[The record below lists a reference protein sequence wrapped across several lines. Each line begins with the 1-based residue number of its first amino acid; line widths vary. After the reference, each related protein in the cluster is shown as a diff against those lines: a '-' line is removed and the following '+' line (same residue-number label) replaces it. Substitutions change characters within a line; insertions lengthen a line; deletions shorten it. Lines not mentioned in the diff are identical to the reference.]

1 MSSPVKTY
9 TRLPTT
15 SGAENNVPAAYLA
28 GFTRARVFDVAAHN
42 KTPLASNG
50 YVPYDDI
57 GETGAA
63 TENVGRV
70 GYYIEIR
77 RKDDG
82 VHEYHGLTRWLWVS
96 MDAFGDRSIDTLGV
110 PIIPE
115 KMYQGPATH
124 LKIASNMP
132 GIAPTAAIA
141 FCTAASASSWLRP
154 E

>member
-1 MSSPVKTY
+1 M
-9 TRLPTT
+9 
-15 SGAENNVPAAYLA
+15 PAAYLA

-70 GYYIEIR
+70 GYYVELK

-82 VHEYHGLTRWLWVS
+82 VHQYHGLTRWLWVS
-96 MDAFGDRSIDTLGV
+96 MDAFGDRLIDTLGV
-110 PIIPE
+110 PIIRVE
-115 KMYQGPATH
+115 SDYNEEDVEQ
-124 LKIASNMP
+124 LRIRVE
-132 GIAPTAAIA
+132 A
-141 FCTAASASSWLRP
+141 FIELIKYGR
-154 E
+154 